1 MIIWDD
7 QTVHFF
13 HMIIDFRFG
22 EGMIAHRDIINAFGD
37 ELLIDL
43 IGDSLAMGCIFAI
56 GDHQIDPVFLF
67 QRI

>member
-1 MIIWDD
+1 
-7 QTVHFF
+7 
-13 HMIIDFRFG
+13 
-22 EGMIAHRDIINAFGD
+22 MIAHRDIINAFGD